1 MIEDMVCHCRREN
14 VFDVE
19 ESPQSRHRHNQCFL
33 VFLMELV
40 AILQEALGE
49 YRTKQEGQNAYE
61 VSPCLVQ
68 RQSLIRPLHVHP

>member
-33 VFLMELV
+33 VP
-40 AILQEALGE
+40 GE
-49 YRTKQEGQNAYE
+49 HIEHT
-61 VSPCLVQ
+61 P
-68 RQSLIRPLHVHP
+68 RQHGWVVPHEIRDDV